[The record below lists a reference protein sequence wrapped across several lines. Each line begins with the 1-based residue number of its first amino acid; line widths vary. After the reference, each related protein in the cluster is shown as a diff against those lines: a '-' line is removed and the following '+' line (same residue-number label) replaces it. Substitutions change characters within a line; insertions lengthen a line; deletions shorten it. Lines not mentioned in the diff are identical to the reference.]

1 MKIEEVKGYDVKK
14 SVAASTFFFTV
25 TGVVTGLIPTPFYVR
40 MVPITFLDYTFL
52 FTTSILAGI
61 YFGKE
66 KCTVTDSRLSALGG
80 VTGFLAFSCPIC
92 NGLLLAFLSTSAIMA
107 YVDPLRPLL
116 GVIST
121 LVLGYLMLKSQDG

>member
-1 MKIEEVKGYDVKK
+1 MKIEEINGYDAKK
-14 SVAASTFFFTV
+14 SIVASIFFFIV
-25 TGVVTGLIPTPFYVR
+25 TGVVTGLIPTPLYVR
-40 MVPITFLDYTFL
+40 MVPITFLDYIFL

-66 KCTVTDSRLSALGG
+66 KCTIADSRLSALGG

-92 NGLLLAFLSTSAIMA
+92 NAVLLAFLSTSAIMA
-107 YVDPLRPLL
+107 YIDPLRPLL

-121 LVLGYLMLKSQDG
+121 LVLAYLILKNHI

>member
-1 MKIEEVKGYDVKK
+1 MKIEEINGYDAKK
-14 SVAASTFFFTV
+14 SIVASIFFFIV
-25 TGVVTGLIPTPFYVR
+25 TGVVTGLIPTPLYVR
-40 MVPITFLDYTFL
+40 MVPITFLDYIFL

-66 KCTVTDSRLSALGG
+66 KCTIADSRLSALGG

-92 NGLLLAFLSTSAIMA
+92 NAVLLAFLSTSAIMA
-107 YVDPLRPLL
+107 YIDPVRPIL

-121 LVLGYLMLKSQDG
+121 LVLAYLILKNHI